1 MQVRKEKEAEL
12 FANDQYWANRLKNQE
27 AEFLKNSKIMEQEF
41 TDTVSP
47 VTFTC
52 VRIRADRRSPCF
64 SGGRSQATLRNAF
77 ARQSTSAVSGLKE

>member
-41 TDTVSP
+41 NDTVSCTRNWLP
-47 VTFTC
+47 L
-52 VRIRADRRSPCF
+52 RNLIRNSFLGERCQETICATN
-64 SGGRSQATLRNAF
+64 SGQPAATLSRSQ
-77 ARQSTSAVSGLKE
+77 E